1 MELKY
6 RRMDTYMPLYGPL
19 DAKLNEGADK
29 GSVSYILFGGNS
41 YFGDN
46 SKSKAMS
53 YAGAA
58 LGIGIVDMKD
68 GGSATK
74 FACDAKLGV
83 QLKTASSVSFK
94 FHAYIQ
100 NVIAAIGSD
109 FYYTAGVVLLVCR
122 IMQAFSNR
130 FRRCS
135 KH

>member
-1 MELKY
+1 LELKY
-6 RRMDTYMPLYGPL
+6 LRMDTYMPLYGPL

-53 YAGAA
+53 YTGAA

-74 FACDAKLGV
+74 FACDAKLGGTIKNSFISIIQISCLYPKCYCCYWLGFLLYRRGGIISV
-83 QLKTASSVSFK
+83 PDYASIFQSV
-94 FHAYIQ
+94 
-100 NVIAAIGSD
+100 
-109 FYYTAGVVLLVCR
+109 
-122 IMQAFSNR
+122 
-130 FRRCS
+130 
-135 KH
+135 